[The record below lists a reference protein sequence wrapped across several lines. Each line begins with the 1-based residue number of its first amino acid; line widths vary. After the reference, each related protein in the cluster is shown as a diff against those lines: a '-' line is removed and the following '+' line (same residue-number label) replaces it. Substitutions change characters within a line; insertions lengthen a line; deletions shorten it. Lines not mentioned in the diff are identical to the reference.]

1 MNIYVGNLSYNVTE
15 EDLQQAFAAFG
26 QVASASIIKDQ
37 FSGRSKGFGFLE
49 MPVKEEAQAAIAGM
63 NGKMMG
69 ERTLTVS
76 EARPRPDNRREG
88 GGSRGGGNRGGGRGG
103 FGGRGRY

>member
-1 MNIYVGNLSYNVTE
+1 MNIYVGNLPYNVTE
-15 EDLQQAFAAFG
+15 KDLQQAFAAFG

-37 FSGRSKGFGFLE
+37 FSGRSKGFGFVE

-69 ERTLTVS
+69 DRALNVN
-76 EARPRPDNRREG
+76 EARPRADNRRDG
-88 GGSRGGGNRGGGRGG
+88 SSRGGGNRGGDRGKS
-103 FGGRGRY
+103 GGRSRY

>member
-37 FSGRSKGFGFLE
+37 FSGRSKGFGFIE
-49 MPVKEEAQAAIAGM
+49 MPVKEEAEAAIAGL
-63 NGKMMG
+63 NGKTMQD
-69 ERTLTVS
+69 RALNVN
-76 EARPRPDNRREG
+76 EARPRADGN
-88 GGSRGGGNRGGGRGG
+88 RGGGNRGGG
-103 FGGRGRY
+103 GGRGRTGGRSRY

>member
-15 EDLQQAFAAFG
+15 EDLRTAFAAFG

-37 FSGRSKGFGFLE
+37 FSGRSKGFGFVE

-63 NGKMMG
+63 NGKTMDD
-69 ERTLTVS
+69 RALSVN
-76 EARPRPDNRREG
+76 EARPRADNRREG
-88 GGSRGGGNRGGGRGG
+88 GGNRGGGGGRGRSG
-103 FGGRGRY
+103 GGRGRY